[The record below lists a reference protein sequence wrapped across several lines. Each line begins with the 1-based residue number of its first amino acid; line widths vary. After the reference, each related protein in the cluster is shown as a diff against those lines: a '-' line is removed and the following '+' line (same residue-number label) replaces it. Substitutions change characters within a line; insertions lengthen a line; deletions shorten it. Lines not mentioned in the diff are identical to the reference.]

1 MEIINKYSL
10 IVPIYINEKIVI
22 DMLAIID
29 DGFSKVSQVNYS
41 ENFDSGSKNALGIGV
56 STSSIINKFLKI
68 DFKGDIT
75 NNDSRHSCNSTSKEK
90 VHTSV
95 SLLSKFRS
103 HLIENKMLNND
114 LNVKNLKIG
123 DFVEIEGELKK
134 NPLIEFLD
142 SFVNMF
148 KMANIFSEKNKVK
161 NGKNANGK
169 KNENQDIINQITL
182 FSDELKHT
190 GTIDFIL
197 QNNQVETVL
206 STQEQYLSN
215 DNISEIIGGTFK
227 VLGKVIAICEDDSRF
242 INLFRKTTLSLLPE
256 EMLESLFSGF
266 KSDELKF
273 YNLPEFRTKIKGP
286 AIIVIPIAIYS

>member
-1 MEIINKYSL
+1 
-10 IVPIYINEKIVI
+10 
-22 DMLAIID
+22 MLAIID
-29 DGFSKVSQVNYS
+29 DGFSMVSQVNYS
-41 ENFDSGSKNALGIGV
+41 ENFDSMGKNSLGIGV

-75 NNDSRHSCNSTSKEK
+75 NNDSKQICNNTSKEI
-90 VHTSV
+90 VHTNV

-103 HLIENKMLNND
+103 HLIENKMLNKD
-114 LNVKNLKIG
+114 LNVKNLRIG

-148 KMANIFSEKNKVK
+148 KMANIFSEENQVV

-169 KNENQDIINQITL
+169 KNKNQNIINQITL

-227 VLGKVIAICEDDSRF
+227 VLGKVIAVCEDDSRY
-242 INLFRKTTLSLLPE
+242 INLFRKTTLSLLPD
-256 EMLESLFSGF
+256 EMLEALFSGF
-266 KSDELKF
+266 KSDELEP